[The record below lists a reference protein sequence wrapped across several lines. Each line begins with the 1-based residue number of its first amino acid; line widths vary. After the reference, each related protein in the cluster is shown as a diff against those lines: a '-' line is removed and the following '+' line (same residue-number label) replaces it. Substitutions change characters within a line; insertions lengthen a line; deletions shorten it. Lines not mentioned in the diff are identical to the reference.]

1 MTLRV
6 TLVAAVVAFA
16 VAFGAIA
23 PPERCPDVT
32 VASVRGA
39 AARTVAWFERNQR
52 DDGSWLYE
60 YDRDSGRETPE
71 YNVVRHAG
79 AVMGLFQAARDG
91 VSRTA
96 ALRAGDRGLSWAL
109 SRTSE
114 AGDGAAALDVDGTQP
129 TGASALLAAG
139 LVHRRDAT
147 GDRGYDTTLRRY
159 GRFLVTNVEPS
170 GAVRAYGRPG
180 PGFERYSKYYT
191 GETFWAL
198 ALLARTFPDEAVWR
212 SAAARVQHYLA
223 TRRDKA
229 EDHFPPV
236 PDHWAAYGMAE
247 LGRTDPAVVRYAH
260 RQAELFGLQVRSV
273 AQRFGPWG
281 RLVRGRWVPRGGGY
295 GVVGEALGQ
304 LARLSD
310 VTPALASARGAIAER
325 DRCIVGL
332 ALHAQTT
339 SSRDPRAQG
348 AWFRDGVTR
357 MDDQQ
362 HAMSALLGWL
372 SSPVR
377 SESGDES
384 PSPWLW
390 AAALVLLA
398 DPARLALPS
407 PRTRR
412 RSAPQGDRSTPSS
425 LGVVVVAAAAA
436 AIAVAAIA
444 AVSGP
449 VLDAMDVSAPAARL
463 AAGAVLA
470 VVAIVHLVRRPPLH
484 VGVAAAPVVLL
495 AAGHDAGV
503 LVVTLAAVVAA
514 TAASALPA
522 IPALRW
528 VTRGFAAALL
538 ATAIALAVA
547 GVLAV

>member
-1 MTLRV
+1 LTLRV
-6 TLVAAVVAFA
+6 TLVAALVAFA

-32 VASVRGA
+32 ASSVRGA
-39 AARTVAWFERNQR
+39 AALTVGWFERNQR

-91 VSRTA
+91 VARDV
-96 ALRAGDRGLSWAL
+96 ALRVGDRGVSWAL
-109 SRTSE
+109 ARTSE
-114 AGDGAAALDVDGTQP
+114 AGDAAAALDVDGTQP

-147 GDRGYDTTLRRY
+147 GDHGYDAALRRY
-159 GRFLVTNVEPS
+159 GHFLVANVEPS

-180 PGFERYSKYYT
+180 PGFDRYSKYYT

-198 ALLARTFPDEAVWR
+198 ALLARTFPDESVWR
-212 SAAARVQHYLA
+212 TSALRVQHYLA

-229 EDHFPPV
+229 ENHFPPV

-247 LGRTDPAVVRYAH
+247 LGRPDAAVVRYAH

-310 VTPALASARGAIAER
+310 ATPALASARGAIAER

-339 SSRDPRAQG
+339 SARDRRAQG

-377 SESGDES
+377 SDSGDES
-384 PSPWLW
+384 PPPWLW
-390 AAALVLLA
+390 FAALVFFA
-398 DPARLALPS
+398 DPARLALAHPH
-407 PRTRR
+407 RTRR
-412 RSAPQGDRSTPSS
+412 SSSRSARPSTPSS
-425 LGVVVVAAAAA
+425 VGVVVAAGV
-436 AIAVAAIA
+436 VAAI
-444 AVSGP
+444 SGP

-470 VVAIVHLVRRPPLH
+470 VAAIVHLARRPPLH
-484 VGVAAAPVVLL
+484 VGLAAAPVVLL
-495 AAGHDAGV
+495 AAGRDAGV
-503 LVVTLAAVVAA
+503 LVVTLAAIVAA

-522 IPALRW
+522 SPALRW
-528 VTRGFAAALL
+528 VTRGTAAALL

>member
-1 MTLRV
+1 VTLRV
-6 TLVAAVVAFA
+6 TLVAALVAFA

-23 PPERCPDVT
+23 PPERCPAVS

-39 AARTVAWFERNQR
+39 AQLTVGWFERNQR

-60 YDRDSGRETPE
+60 YSTRTGRETPE

-91 VSRTA
+91 VARDV
-96 ALRAGDRGLSWAL
+96 ALRVGDRGLSWAL
-109 SRTSE
+109 ARTSE
-114 AGDGAAALDVDGTQP
+114 AGDGAAALDVDGTLP
-129 TGASALLAAG
+129 TGATALLAAA
-139 LVHRRDAT
+139 LVHRRAAT
-147 GDRGYDTTLRRY
+147 GDRGYDAALVRY
-159 GRFLVTNVEPS
+159 GHFLVASVEPS

-180 PGFERYSKYYT
+180 PGFDRYSKYYT

-198 ALLARTFPDEAVWR
+198 ALLARTFPDDAVWR
-212 SAAARVQHYLA
+212 STAVRVQHYLA
-223 TRRDKA
+223 TRRDRA
-229 EDHFPPV
+229 ESHFPPV

-247 LGRTDPAVVRYAH
+247 LARPDDAVVRYAH

-310 VTPALASARGAIAER
+310 ATPALASARGAIAER

-339 SSRDPRAQG
+339 SARDARAQG

-377 SESGDES
+377 SASGTEA
-384 PSPWLW
+384 PPRWLW
-390 AAALVLLA
+390 FAALVFLA
-398 DPARLALPS
+398 DPARAPL
-407 PRTRR
+407 RTRR
-412 RSAPQGDRSTPSS
+412 ERLRIPQLFAPSS
-425 LGVVVVAAAAA
+425 VVGVVIAAVVAAA
-436 AIAVAAIA
+436 
-444 AVSGP
+444 SGP
-449 VLDAMDVSAPAARL
+449 VLDAMGVSAPAARL

-470 VVAIVHLVRRPPLH
+470 VAAIVHLVRRPPLH
-484 VGVAAAPVVLL
+484 VGLVAAPVVLL
-495 AAGHDAGV
+495 AAGRDAGV
-503 LVVTLAAVVAA
+503 LVVTLAAIVAA
-514 TAASALPA
+514 TAASVLPA
-522 IPALRW
+522 SPALRW
-528 VTRGFAAALL
+528 VTRGTAAALL
-538 ATAIALAVA
+538 AIAVALGVA

>member
-1 MTLRV
+1 LTLRV
-6 TLVAAVVAFA
+6 TLVAALMAFA

-23 PPERCPDVT
+23 PPERCPPVS
-32 VASVRGA
+32 VASARGA
-39 AARTVAWFERNQR
+39 AALTVGWFERNQR

-60 YDRDSGRETPE
+60 YSRRTGRETPE

-91 VSRTA
+91 IDRDV
-96 ALRAGDRGLSWAL
+96 ALRVGDSGLSWAL
-109 SRTSE
+109 ARTSE

-129 TGASALLAAG
+129 TGATALLAAG

-147 GDRGYDTTLRRY
+147 GDRGYDAALLRY
-159 GRFLVTNVEPS
+159 GHFLVANVEPS

-180 PGFERYSKYYT
+180 PGLERYSKYYT

-198 ALLARTFPDEAVWR
+198 ALLARTFSDDAVWR
-212 SAAARVQHYLA
+212 TSALRVQHYLA

-229 EDHFPPV
+229 EGHFPPV

-247 LGRTDPAVVRYAH
+247 LGRPDAAATRYAH

-281 RLVRGRWVPRGGGY
+281 RLVRGSWVPRGGGY

-310 VTPALASARGAIAER
+310 ATPALSSARGAIAER

-332 ALHAQTT
+332 AVRAQTT
-339 SSRDPRAQG
+339 SAGDPRAQG
-348 AWFRDGVTR
+348 AWFRGGVTR

-362 HAMSALLGWL
+362 LAMSALLGWR
-372 SSPVR
+372 SSPAR
-377 SESGDES
+377 PDSGTEP

-390 AAALVLLA
+390 AIALVFIA
-398 DPARLALPS
+398 DPARLPLS
-407 PRTRR
+407 TPRTRGW
-412 RSAPQGDRSTPSS
+412 AVAG
-425 LGVVVVAAAAA
+425 VVVAAA
-436 AIAVAAIA
+436 VAAI
-444 AVSGP
+444 SGP
-449 VLDAMDVSAPAARL
+449 VLDVMDVSAPAARL
-463 AAGAVLA
+463 AAASVLA
-470 VVAIVHLVRRPPLH
+470 VAAIVHLVRRPPLH
-484 VGVAAAPVVLL
+484 VGFAAAPVVLL
-495 AAGHDAGV
+495 AAGRDAGV
-503 LVVTLAAVVAA
+503 LVVTLAVIVAA
-514 TAASALPA
+514 TAASVLPA
-522 IPALRW
+522 SPALRW
-528 VTRGFAAALL
+528 VTRGTAAALL
-538 ATAIALAVA
+538 ATAVALAVA